1 MLNLEDGLSVE
12 QIREKL
18 DSYRHQNGLPDRFA
32 KDVIDSLVRFVR
44 SGYVVYHQQ
53 GENTSSLSRCETR
66 AQAEEILNQ
75 DTSIGQVLIH
85 VNEAELAYYVRVQTY
100 LAAARADTFSQMAHA
115 KVVELCTRV
124 EALEKAAR
132 KG

>member
-1 MLNLEDGLSVE
+1 MSVHG
-12 QIREKL
+12 RPTA
-18 DSYRHQNGLPDRFA
+18 SNGTGN
-32 KDVIDSLVRFVR
+32 
-44 SGYVVYHQQ
+44 SGYMDTPDVVYHQQ

-100 LAAARADTFSQMAHA
+100 LAAARTDTFSQMAHA

>member
-44 SGYVVYHQQ
+44 SGYVVS
-53 GENTSSLSRCETR
+53 GV
-66 AQAEEILNQ
+66 
-75 DTSIGQVLIH
+75 SI
-85 VNEAELAYYVRVQTY
+85 
-100 LAAARADTFSQMAHA
+100 
-115 KVVELCTRV
+115 
-124 EALEKAAR
+124 
-132 KG
+132 